1 MRNSIVFFNPFDSDS
16 LIFNLYTP
24 AFSGMFLSA
33 ERDARTEENVEYT
46 SGKTRIRLV
55 KGDIARSGAD
65 AIVNAANSAL
75 QMGGGVA
82 GAIRRAGGESIQ
94 QECDR
99 IGGTPVGTAVI
110 TGGGRLS
117 ARHVIHAVG
126 PRMGEGR
133 EEEKLAGATRSSL
146 EVADRH
152 GLASIALPAIS
163 SGIFG
168 VPLGLVA
175 RTMVA
180 TAVEYLSTG
189 RHSLREV
196 MFYLFDDAA
205 LAVFEEVFEEI
216 ARKRA

>member
-1 MRNSIVFFNPFDSDS
+1 M
-16 LIFNLYTP
+16 
-24 AFSGMFLSA
+24 
-33 ERDARTEENVEYT
+33 
-46 SGKTRIRLV
+46 
-55 KGDIARSGAD
+55 
-65 AIVNAANSAL
+65 
-75 QMGGGVA
+75 
-82 GAIRRAGGESIQ
+82 
-94 QECDR
+94 
-99 IGGTPVGTAVI
+99 
-110 TGGGRLS
+110 
-117 ARHVIHAVG
+117 
-126 PRMGEGR
+126 
-133 EEEKLAGATRSSL
+133 
-146 EVADRH
+146 ADRH